1 MLFQVVEN
9 KTIILSICINV
20 TSNNS
25 TRPSL
30 QKVKKQPSPAIHL
43 RAVTVLYRWHSAR
56 FSIIDNNE
64 TAFARSGFNC
74 LQGNKCPPLTQSL
87 YIDQELIQSFAF
99 FMQNHQLQRGYRYQS
114 WMQTAYTS
122 ILDENQGRKLCFLF
136 WQNTAIGKFHYL
148 IYFFFSDCI
157 IIAKLILAFQSID
170 SSCQHFFKAKW
181 YKHVWFLNIM
191 YVCNMHV

>member
-1 MLFQVVEN
+1 MVEN
-9 KTIILSICINV
+9 KTIIISICINV
-20 TSNNS
+20 TSNDS

-30 QKVKKQPSPAIHL
+30 LKVKKQPSAAIHL

-74 LQGNKCPPLTQSL
+74 LQGNKCPLPTQSL
-87 YIDQELIQSFAF
+87 SIDQELIQSFALF
-99 FMQNHQLQRGYRYQS
+99 SMQNHQLQRGYCYQG

-136 WQNTAIGKFHYL
+136 WQNTAIGKFYYL
-148 IYFFFSDCI
+148 IYFFLFCFADCI
-157 IIAKLILAFQSID
+157 IIVKLILAFQSID
-170 SSCQHFFKAKW
+170 SSFQHFFKAKW
-181 YKHVWFLNIM
+181 YKHVWFLNIV